1 MRIALVCPYDWAA
14 PGGVQVH
21 VRELADA
28 FRSGGH
34 SVDVLAPSRLPR
46 IEGGERVGA
55 PVPVPYNGST
65 APIDPRPWHRARV
78 LQALRSFDPDVV
90 HVHEPFVPSTSLWAT
105 LASEAPVVAT
115 FHSGAERSALYDAAA
130 PFLRRIARRIDARVA
145 VSARAASVAR
155 ARIGGSFEIV
165 PNGIDVDSFAD
176 APPAD
181 VGPGR
186 KLLFVGRLDRRKGF
200 PIALEAFALLAA
212 RYDDVRLIVVGA
224 GAERPA
230 IDRMAPDVRARISML
245 GAVPNGQLP
254 PIHQACDVFLGPS
267 LGGESFGVILIE
279 AMAAGMPVVTSR
291 IPGYDE
297 VIDDRVNGLLVAP
310 GDPRALA
317 DAVGRV
323 LDDPDLAG
331 RLAAAAAE
339 RARRYDWSVV
349 SREIEAVYRRVLD
362 GGSNPAERTPPV
374 P

>member
-1 MRIALVCPYDWAA
+1 VRIALVCPYDWAA

-28 FRSGGH
+28 FRSSGH
-34 SVDVLAPSRLPR
+34 DVEVLAPSRLPR
-46 IEGGERVGA
+46 IEGGDRVGT
-55 PVPVPYNGST
+55 PVSVPYNGST
-65 APIDPRPWHRARV
+65 APIDPRPWHVGRV
-78 LQALRSFDPDVV
+78 RQALRSLDPDVV

-105 LASEAPVVAT
+105 LASDAPVVAT
-115 FHSGAERSALYDAAA
+115 FHSGAASSVLYDVAA
-130 PFLRRIARRIDARVA
+130 PVLRRVAARIDARVA
-145 VSARAASVAR
+145 VSTRAAAVAR

-165 PNGIDVDSFAD
+165 PNGIDVDSFARV
-176 APPAD
+176 APAD
-181 VGPGR
+181 IGPGR

-200 PIALEAFALLAA
+200 PVALEAFRLLAA
-212 RYDDVRLIVVGA
+212 RYDDVRLIVVGS
-224 GAERPA
+224 GTERPA
-230 IDRMAPDVRARISML
+230 IERMAPDVRARISML

-279 AMAAGMPVVTSR
+279 AMAAGMPIATSR

-297 VIDDRVNGLLVAP
+297 VVDDGVTGLLVPP
-310 GDPRALA
+310 GDPEALA
-317 DAVGRV
+317 TAVGRI
-323 LDDPDLAG
+323 LDDTDLAR

-349 SREIEAVYRRVLD
+349 AREIEAVYRRAV
-362 GGSNPAERTPPV
+362 GGSDGVGAGPPV